1 MCLRFGR
8 FPDLLHFVLHLL
20 KPLGGSMVFGKTINQ
35 LTVARQLRN
44 YTSFPF
50 NYLQVNKPR
59 QGKCTHI
66 LSEQQVVAKLLTVFQ
81 K

>member
-1 MCLRFGR
+1 MLRFAR

-20 KPLGGSMVFGKTINQ
+20 KPLGSSMVFGKTINQ

-44 YTSFPF
+44 CTSFPF

-59 QGKCTHI
+59 RGKCTTI
-66 LSEQQVVAKLLTVFQ
+66 LSEQQRVSE
-81 K
+81 